1 MNLTRKEIILY
12 TGWYISL
19 ITIPSM
25 LTLIHSWVPDLDI
38 PLVSNWRNE
47 ISTLCYYSTNFLS
60 GVVIFISQ
68 KRGNQSAFIIWP
80 LAGLVL
86 NLLGF
91 ILYCAW
97 CAMDKSDLFMPESEE
112 PTIF

>member
-47 ISTLCYYSTNFLS
+47 ISTLCYYSTNWTGTKSLGIYS
-60 GVVIFISQ
+60 V
-68 KRGNQSAFIIWP
+68 
-80 LAGLVL
+80 LCLVC
-86 NLLGF
+86 NGQ
-91 ILYCAW
+91 I
-97 CAMDKSDLFMPESEE
+97 
-112 PTIF
+112 